1 MPTFALRARVGQAA
15 APAAAAGELPDAGVL
30 APVLAD
36 AAGGG
41 GTGTVFAG
49 AGVAVAGRAWGGR
62 AEGLARRQAA
72 TAAATQVSAAPASTC
87 RAIRGD
93 EVIAVSF
100 CRGGALSRVTLR
112 TLAGPLW
119 LPLQQPARSQFA
131 RAVSWPGADR
141 DLAAREAQE
150 VDLSRL
156 QQRLPLREELPGV
169 RLRLM
174 GAKGG
179 TIPVQL
185 AEDPLSR
192 RAVDMAAGIDQ
203 GVRLVRQD

>member
-15 APAAAAGELPDAGVL
+15 APAATAGELPDAGVL

-49 AGVAVAGRAWGGR
+49 AGGGGGR
-62 AEGLARRQAA
+62 AAGVAVTVTVLAGPADGLELPQAA
-72 TAAATQVSAAPASTC
+72 TTAATQVSAAPASTC

-100 CRGGALSRVTLR
+100 CQGGALSRVTLR

-192 RAVDMAAGIDQ
+192 RAVDMVAGI
-203 GVRLVRQD
+203 